1 MRFILSAL
9 TLAFS
14 ISYASADEFGIAT
27 YYQNPRHGGFIAAH
41 PKLAFGTQ
49 VRVHNLDNGR
59 YVTVII
65 VDRGP
70 FARGRIIDV
79 STSAADIL
87 GMRRAGIARVRLE
100 LL

>member
-14 ISYASADEFGIAT
+14 VSYASADEFGIAT
-27 YYQNPRHGGFIAAH
+27 YYQNPRHGGLIAAH

-59 YVTVII
+59 CVTVVI